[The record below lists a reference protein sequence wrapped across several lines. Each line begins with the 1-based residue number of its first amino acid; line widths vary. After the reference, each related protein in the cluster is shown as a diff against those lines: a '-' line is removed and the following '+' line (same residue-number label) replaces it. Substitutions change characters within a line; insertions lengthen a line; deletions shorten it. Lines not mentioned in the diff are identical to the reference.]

1 MEGTRT
7 CLVTSRLLKQGF
19 DFTRLQNTFRK
30 FLQQDPIALRKYQV
44 SRKTCMFNV
53 FLVHCLFFLLCV
65 VTSLPVKCHHT
76 HIHVHATSVQVL
88 SCCVVFC
95 LHVVCSLNVH
105 HPCHA
110 YHYSW
115 SSLYI
120 TCTTVPVYVH
130 VTFVHTYHATCPL
143 CCPHVICLFQPYSTY
158 STGQRQGIMQT
169 RCARVCLRRQNAFIS
184 CSCVCMYEK

>member
-30 FLQQDPIALRKYQV
+30 FLQQDPIALCKYQV

-65 VTSLPVKCHHT
+65 VTSLPVKCYHT

-105 HPCHA
+105 YPCHA

-120 TCTTVPVYVH
+120 TCTTVPVLC
-130 VTFVHTYHATCPL
+130 TCYI
-143 CCPHVICLFQPYSTY
+143 CPHIPCYMSALLSTCYLSVSTIQHIQYWSETRYNANTLCTCLSPEAKRIYL
-158 STGQRQGIMQT
+158 M
-169 RCARVCLRRQNAFIS
+169 
-184 CSCVCMYEK
+184 